1 MIDKTSAL
9 ARNYSNLNNRL
20 SELMRAKGMNMQ
32 ALANKAEIAVG
43 TIQKLMTDP
52 TCNPTISSL
61 EAICK
66 SLGVSLTELLGQE
79 TWMSSLNSASVIL
92 LDWDE
97 LPITLTNI
105 QNLTENGSKKRE
117 IIKTSCS
124 VGKSSFA
131 LKMRDNSM
139 LPLFPEDSLLIF
151 DSDKAA
157 KDGSYVLVQIH
168 KYKKIIFKQLLVD
181 DPYKYVKSINPLFKD
196 NAIKLEPADKIIA
209 VLVQSQMQY

>member
-1 MIDKTSAL
+1 MNDKTSAL
-9 ARNYSNLNNRL
+9 ARNYSNLNTRL

-79 TWMSSLNSASVIL
+79 TWMNSLNSSSVIL

-124 VGKSSFA
+124 IGKNAFA

-151 DSDKAA
+151 DSDRTA
-157 KDGSYVLVQIH
+157 KDGGYVLVQIH